1 MQFVKTMIPTLIMVV
16 IPAIGIHA
24 EEWSQWRGPYFNG
37 STPETNLPDK
47 WSTSQNV
54 AWTATLP
61 GGGGSTPIVRG
72 DCVFLSAQDDDG
84 NTWAVGLNRN
94 DGSIRW
100 KYSIGKGFNNR
111 QGNTAASPSP
121 IADGNNAYFLYGNG
135 DFVGYSKDGVQLW
148 KRNITA
154 EYGKYEILW
163 NYGSSALWYDG
174 KLYVPVLH
182 GNHRNT
188 AQDKSYILCVDP
200 QTGKD
205 LWKRDRHTDASYES
219 KQAYTTPYPLKV
231 AGQTNIYITGGNYIT
246 AHDPKT
252 GKVLYRSET
261 FNPNHNRFGR
271 TVVTPVSVGGV
282 ILQPAPRGG
291 SIYAA
296 RLGEKGQISP
306 WIWTM
311 RQNSPDVCTPL
322 AYRGKF
328 YILNGAAKKMLC
340 VEPRNGKILGQCELE
355 GKTKF
360 QASPTGA
367 DGKIY
372 CINMRG
378 EAFVLSAAD
387 TPEILYRVDMDG
399 KNCRST
405 IAIAGGQLFLRVD
418 DRLYCIGKK

>member
-1 MQFVKTMIPTLIMVV
+1 MKKMILTISWF
-16 IPAIGIHA
+16 AIAVNGIHA
-24 EEWSQWRGPYFNG
+24 EDWSQWRGPYCNG
-37 STPETNLPDK
+37 STTETNLPRS
-47 WSTSQNV
+47 WTTTENV
-54 AWTATLP
+54 AWTANLP
-61 GGGGSTPIVRG
+61 GGGSSTPIIRS
-72 DCVFLSAQDDDG
+72 DSVFISAQDGDG
-84 NTWAVGLNRN
+84 KTWAVCLNRN

-100 KYSIGKGFNNR
+100 KYPIGKGFNNR

-121 IADGNNAYFLYGNG
+121 IADSDNVYFLFGSG
-135 DFVGYSKDGVQLW
+135 DFAGFSHQGKQLW
-148 KRNITA
+148 KRNITSVHGA
-154 EYGKYEILW
+154 YEILW
-163 NYGSSALWYDG
+163 HYGSSGLLYND

-182 GNHRNT
+182 GNHRDT
-188 AQDKSYILCVDP
+188 APDKSYLLCVNP

-205 LWKRDRHTDASYES
+205 LWKRPRHTDAEYES
-219 KQAYTTPYPLKV
+219 KQAYTTPYPLEV
-231 AGQTNIYITGGNYIT
+231 AGQTYIYITGGDYIT

-252 GKVLYRSET
+252 GTLLYRSKT
-261 FNPNHNRFGR
+261 LNPNNVRYGR
-271 TVVTPVSVGGV
+271 TVVSPVSVDGV

-296 RLGEKGQISP
+296 RLGEKGQIAP
-306 WIWTM
+306 WLWTM

-322 AYRGKF
+322 VYRGKF
-328 YILNGAAKKMLC
+328 YILNGMAKKMLC
-340 VEPRNGKILGQCELE
+340 VEPRTGSIVGRCDLE

-360 QASPTGA
+360 QASPTAA

-399 KNCRST
+399 KDCRSS
-405 IAIAGGQLFLRVD
+405 IAIAGGQLFIRVD

>member
-1 MQFVKTMIPTLIMVV
+1 MQTGKKMIRNIFLVFILTGAVY
-16 IPAIGIHA
+16 G
-24 EEWSQWRGPYFNG
+24 EDWSQWRGPYFNG
-37 STPETNLPDK
+37 STTETNLPAT
-47 WSTSQNV
+47 WTTSQNV
-54 AWTATLP
+54 VWIATLP

-72 DCVFLSAQDDDG
+72 DSVFITSQDGDSK
-84 NTWAVGLNRN
+84 TWAVGLNRK

-100 KYSIGKGFNNR
+100 KHPIGKGFNNQ

-121 IADGNNAYFLYGNG
+121 IADDAKVYFLFGSG
-135 DFVGYSKDGVQLW
+135 DFVGFDKNGNQLW
-148 KRNITA
+148 KRNITQDHG
-154 EYGKYEILW
+154 EYEILW
-163 NYGSSALWYDG
+163 NYGSTGLLLQD
-174 KLYVPVLH
+174 KIYVPVLH
-182 GNHRNT
+182 GHHRNT
-188 AQDKSYILCVDP
+188 APDKSYLLCIDP

-205 LWKRDRHTDASYES
+205 LWKRDRHTDATYES
-219 KQAYTTPYPLKV
+219 KQAYTTPYPLEVSGK
-231 AGQTNIYITGGNYIT
+231 TYIYITGGDYIT

-261 FNPNHNRFGR
+261 HNPNNIRYGR
-271 TVVTPVSVGGV
+271 TVVSPVSVDGV

-296 RLGEKGQISP
+296 RLGAQGQISKWL
-306 WIWTM
+306 WIM

-322 AYRGKF
+322 VYRGKF
-328 YILNGAAKKMLC
+328 YILNGVGKKMLC
-340 VEPRNGKILGQCELE
+340 VEPRSGRVLGECDLE

-387 TPEILYRVDMDG
+387 TPRILHRTDMGGRD
-399 KNCRST
+399 CRSS
-405 IAIAGGQLFLRVD
+405 IAVAGGQLFIRVD